1 MARALLACIP
11 ASPGAG
17 KGCVHNQTRNNP
29 CRACMNA
36 CPTAAIRYTAQG
48 VVIDEAEC
56 VGCGQCLFVCPG
68 EALENIPAVSRRWQQ
83 DKLVSP
89 LSSLPA
95 SVEELLIWHAEYHI
109 RAIELA
115 DTDNA
120 SWLRVIAELNLILK
134 KLNQPCWRID
144 PPTHSGAGNSKRRWL
159 GLRSPSINQTAV
171 SGSPRRRRASYP
183 TISWFRLQFDAERCF
198 LCGACARVCPE
209 QAIRLHP
216 DRLTLDHQRCTHC
229 GNCTAACFA
238 GAIRSERWQQPL
250 APQRFSLLRKQCTA
264 CQQTFNAWSSQQMH
278 CPVCQRHAFGMREA

>member
-1 MARALLACIP
+1 
-11 ASPGAG
+11 
-17 KGCVHNQTRNNP
+17 
-29 CRACMNA
+29 MNA

-95 SVEELLIWHAEYHI
+95 SLEELLIWHAEYHI

-134 KLNQPCWRID
+134 NLTNLAGGSI
-144 PPTHSGAGNSKRRWL
+144 PPPIQVQATANAAGW
-159 GLRSPSINQTAV
+159 
-171 SGSPRRRRASYP
+171 
-183 TISWFRLQFDAERCF
+183 
-198 LCGACARVCPE
+198 ACA
-209 QAIRLHP
+209 AHP
-216 DRLTLDHQRCTHC
+216 
-229 GNCTAACFA
+229 
-238 GAIRSERWQQPL
+238 
-250 APQRFSLLRKQCTA
+250 
-264 CQQTFNAWSSQQMH
+264 
-278 CPVCQRHAFGMREA
+278 